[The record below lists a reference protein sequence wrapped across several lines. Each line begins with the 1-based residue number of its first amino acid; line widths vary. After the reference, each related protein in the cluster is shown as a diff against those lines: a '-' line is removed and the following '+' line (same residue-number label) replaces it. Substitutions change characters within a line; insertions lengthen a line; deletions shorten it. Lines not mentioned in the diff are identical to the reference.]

1 MDKYDVLKKYYG
13 YDKFR
18 YPQDLIIDSVLNKKD
33 TIALL
38 PTGFGKSVTFQIPA
52 IINEGITIVISPL
65 IALMADQVN
74 NLKKKGIKAEFLNS
88 TLSLNEQND
97 IYLKLLNNKCKL
109 LYVSAEKLQNEY
121 FISKIKQMNISM
133 VVIDEAHTILWGEG
147 FREAFIHIN
156 EFISMLNP
164 KPVILALTATATNQ
178 TVEKIAYYLDI
189 EEYELISTNPDRKN
203 IFYKVINTNNKKNEL
218 LAYLNFHKRKKG
230 IIYCLTRKR
239 VEELS
244 KYLSDNKIDNVIYHG
259 GLKNEDKMC
268 YQKKFSNDECDIIV
282 CTNAFGMGIDIPN
295 IRFVIC
301 YDIPQSIED
310 LSQQIGRAARDGLYA
325 EGIVYFS
332 YKDIG
337 TLDYFIES
345 SDVEE
350 NIKKDLRRK
359 RDNVVDFC
367 LSKKCRHKILCKYF
381 NEDIDRCLNKCDNC
395 KRK

>member
-74 NLKKKGIKAEFLNS
+74 NLKKKGIMAEFLNS

-189 EEYELISTNPDRKN
+189 KGYSLISTNPDRKN

-244 KYLSDNKIDNVIYHG
+244 KYLSDNNKDMWIRHVVVPGITLNDEYLIKLKEFIDTLKTVKKIDVLPYHTMG
-259 GLKNEDKMC
+259 EKKYEELKIDYKL
-268 YQKKFSNDECDIIV
+268 K
-282 CTNAFGMGIDIPN
+282 GI
-295 IRFVIC
+295 
-301 YDIPQSIED
+301 QSPAKELITKVN
-310 LSQQIGRAARDGLYA
+310 QILRG
-325 EGIVYFS
+325 
-332 YKDIG
+332 
-337 TLDYFIES
+337 
-345 SDVEE
+345 E
-350 NIKKDLRRK
+350 N
-359 RDNVVDFC
+359 
-367 LSKKCRHKILCKYF
+367 
-381 NEDIDRCLNKCDNC
+381 
-395 KRK
+395 